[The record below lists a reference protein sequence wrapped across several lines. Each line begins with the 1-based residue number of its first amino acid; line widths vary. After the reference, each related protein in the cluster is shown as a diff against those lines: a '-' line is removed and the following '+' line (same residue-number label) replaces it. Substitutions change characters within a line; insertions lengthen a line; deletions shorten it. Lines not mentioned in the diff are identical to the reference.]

1 MSDSK
6 NNKAIPHSEID
17 RVYDAIYQA
26 IFERRLEPNTR
37 LVEAKLAE
45 ALGGSRANVR
55 QALLLLAQRKLVNIV
70 PNKGA
75 LVAEPTETEAAEVF
89 GVRRCLEREIV
100 KLACQRCQPEDIERL
115 QRHLETEQQARQQG
129 DQHALIRLTG
139 NFHLLL
145 AEIAANQVLID
156 FLRQLIARS
165 SLILEKFEHRGG
177 HQCNEDH
184 HSQLVQMLAAG
195 DYDGAQQLMDAHLRE
210 IESTLSFH
218 RKAKPADL
226 AEVFAPLAGLSK
238 LR

>member
-1 MSDSK
+1 MSDSD
-6 NNKAIPHSEID
+6 NNKATPHSEID
-17 RVYDAIYQA
+17 RIYDAIYQA

-37 LVEAKLAE
+37 LVEVKLAE

-55 QALLLLAQRKLVNIV
+55 QALLLLAQRKLVKIV

-75 LVAEPTETEAAEVF
+75 LVAEPTEAEAAEVF
-89 GVRRCLEREIV
+89 GVRRCLEQEV
-100 KLACQRCQPEDIERL
+100 VSLACLRCQPEDIDRL
-115 QRHLETEQQARQQG
+115 QRHLETEQQARREG

-165 SLILEKFEHRGG
+165 SLILEKYERRSSHM
-177 HQCNEDH
+177 CNGDH
-184 HSQLVQMLAAG
+184 HGQLVQMIAAG
-195 DYDGAQQLMDAHLRE
+195 DRDGAQQLMDVHLRE
-210 IESTLSFH
+210 IEATLSFH

-226 AEVFAPLAGLSK
+226 TEVFAPLVGAG
-238 LR
+238 RHR

>member
-1 MSDSK
+1 MSDVK
-6 NNKAIPHSEID
+6 KATPHSEID
-17 RVYDAIYQA
+17 RIYDAIYQA

-55 QALLLLAQRKLVNIV
+55 QALLLLAQRKLVKIV

-75 LVAEPTETEAAEVF
+75 LVAEPTETEASEVF
-89 GVRRCLEREIV
+89 GVRRCLEQEIV
-100 KLACQRCQPEDIERL
+100 KLACQRCQPADIERL
-115 QRHLETEQQARQQG
+115 QRHLETEQQARRQS

-165 SLILEKFEHRGG
+165 SLILEKFEHRGS

-184 HSQLVQMLAAG
+184 HSQLVRLIADG
-195 DYDGAQQLMDAHLRE
+195 DRDGALRLMDEHLRE
-210 IESTLSFH
+210 IEASLSFR
-218 RKAKPADL
+218 RKLKPADL
-226 AEVFAPLAGLSK
+226 TEVFAPLARISQSS
-238 LR
+238 